1 MDEMIVLTLLL
12 FPGFCGTKEIVTT
25 VASSAFTKGL
35 KSLHSCI
42 FQLSGFQCK
51 LFPFFFLYWVDEE
64 LEFCAFPYHSKNSCL
79 DFIETHF

>member
-51 LFPFFFLYWVDEE
+51 LFPFFFFYTGLMRSWSFV
-64 LEFCAFPYHSKNSCL
+64 LSPTTL
-79 DFIETHF
+79 RTHV